1 MSEIISRYMKDNWII
16 SHFHIVY
23 FLNRL
28 WRRLDRNSVLTCHF
42 LQNQEGGTCMF
53 SADKMKAEW
62 CPLRNSVFEV
72 SVVTL
77 YVLSDTSGFS

>member
-53 SADKMKAEW
+53 SPDKMKAEW
-62 CPLRNSVFEV
+62 SPLRNSVFEV

-77 YVLSDTSGFS
+77 YVLSDTSSFS